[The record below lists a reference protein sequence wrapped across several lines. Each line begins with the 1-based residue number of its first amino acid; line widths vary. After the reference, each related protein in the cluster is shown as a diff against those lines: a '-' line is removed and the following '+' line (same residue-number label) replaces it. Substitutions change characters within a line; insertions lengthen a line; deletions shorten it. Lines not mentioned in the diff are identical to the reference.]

1 MSTGCALNCLV
12 CGKCASLP
20 ILEVFSD
27 ADIATQAN
35 ERREG
40 YGISVDLGTTTAVL
54 ALVDLNSGTVITRQS
69 FINPQRIFGPD
80 VISRIDAANKGSLN
94 EMRGLISQTIN
105 HAVNELT
112 AAAGASPEKII
123 DVVIAGNTTMIYLLL
138 GLPCES
144 LGVLPF
150 IPAHNLSNKYLYND
164 IFGITSINCEVK
176 IFPWF
181 SAFVGGDV
189 MAGLVFVSLME
200 KQRFIFLDLGTNGE
214 MVLYDDGKL
223 IITST
228 AAGPAFEGIEQGG
241 ASSTISKLAKLLRN
255 GVIDDTGFLSNELVF
270 TQKQVRNLQLAKSA
284 IRSGLE
290 ILLLEGGLTYDDV
303 DAVYLAGGIG
313 QAMNVADAVK
323 IGLIPYQLEN
333 KAFSIG
339 NSSLGGAVRFLTTP
353 TRTAK
358 TINSLYKNFTEI
370 NLAAHRNFNDM
381 FMEYMFFG

>member
-1 MSTGCALNCLV
+1 
-12 CGKCASLP
+12 LP

-290 ILLLEGGLTYDDV
+290 ILLLEGGLAYDDV
-303 DAVYLAGGIG
+303 DAVYLPGGIA